1 MHGKHEIQSVQPRSF
16 HRYRRASRVDFRES
30 RIATKGRGLLDEP
43 KESLLG
49 QGEGTVT
56 CVRSALRRNLLARTR
71 LWEFAWTRFFDQSVK
86 LLRGR

>member
-1 MHGKHEIQSVQPRSF
+1 MKFSLSNLEVFIATAGLAVSTFV
-16 HRYRRASRVDFRES
+16 SREF
-30 RIATKGRGLLDEP
+30 ATKGRGLLDEP